1 MMISQSRPGATK
13 LVGLVVAASVSIGA
27 VGCSTHP
34 TTSGPISTGETSSS
48 VAAAN
53 LVDVSA
59 VWASHPLPPCPRVI
73 IGNVSA
79 PAGLE
84 LPSDESVARQLAGV
98 RSPGPPQ
105 WVRTKLGWVTK
116 ELSATRAGV
125 VDTAGTAGAEAQV
138 KDFQLYIDHIRAELT
153 AGHDIPSDLD
163 ETYPEGC

>member
-1 MMISQSRPGATK
+1 MK
-13 LVGLVVAASVSIGA
+13 LVGLAIAATVALGV
-27 VGCSTHP
+27 VGCSAHP
-34 TTSGPISTGETSSS
+34 TTSGSSTSGEASSS
-48 VAAAN
+48 AEARN

-59 VWASHPLPPCPRVI
+59 VWASHPLPPCPRVV
-73 IGNVSA
+73 IGNASS
-79 PAGLE
+79 PAGLG

-98 RSPGPPQ
+98 RSPGSPQ

-138 KDFQLYIDHIRAELT
+138 KDFRLYIDHIRAELI